1 MVPIGYPGL
10 AGFLEEPWRSYVWS
24 WTCRVLSSYHSFRMP
39 VTSVAFYFAASVPQV
54 FLPDLD
60 GILTVEQVRNIVVGD
75 VTLFLS
81 LMFYLLPEGNK
92 ANHEYKG
99 PKGTPFKSYPG
110 FLYPYNHFAHCIPVR
125 SWHTYQIGGSL
136 LWGRI
141 TTVISGDRLPYG
153 IILGQRI
160 LPSPIGIN
168 QTLIQCHS
176 RLLNHHYVQC
186 GVHAAAKGFTK
197 FTLLMSSNSYPSS
210 LPTSGFFPFHW
221 LLHLQFIASTSL
233 CHSHKLKE
241 KLEFQSYITIRA

>member
-1 MVPIGYPGL
+1 
-10 AGFLEEPWRSYVWS
+10 
-24 WTCRVLSSYHSFRMP
+24 MP

-125 SWHTYQIGGSL
+125 S
-136 LWGRI
+136 
-141 TTVISGDRLPYG
+141 
-153 IILGQRI
+153 
-160 LPSPIGIN
+160 
-168 QTLIQCHS
+168 
-176 RLLNHHYVQC
+176 
-186 GVHAAAKGFTK
+186 
-197 FTLLMSSNSYPSS
+197 
-210 LPTSGFFPFHW
+210 
-221 LLHLQFIASTSL
+221 
-233 CHSHKLKE
+233 
-241 KLEFQSYITIRA
+241 